1 MAAPRKYP
9 DELRERA
16 TRLAIEARKDPAGRA
31 GAIKRIA
38 DQLDVH
44 PEALR
49 GWVKRAEIDSGVV
62 PGTTSSEAARIA
74 ELEREVKELRR
85 ANAIL
90 KSASGFL
97 RRGAGP
103 STAMKVAYIDQY
115 KETFG
120 VQPICDVLA
129 ETDAPIAPSTYYAAH
144 SRPPSARS
152 LRDERLTEEIRR
164 IHADNFGVYGARK
177 IHAALVREGVEV
189 ARCTVERLM
198 RAAGL
203 RGVIRAKSPRTTR
216 PAPETDRPAD
226 LVERQFT
233 ATSPNQLWVA
243 DITYIRTFSGWVYAA
258 FVIDVF
264 SRMVVGWQVATSL
277 YTDLALDALEMA
289 IWRRRHTGADL
300 AGLTHHS
307 DRGVQYRAIRYTER
321 LAGEAAVASVGS
333 KGDSYDNALA
343 EAFNSLF
350 KAELIRNKGPWTS
363 MNDVEI
369 AVAEYVDW
377 FNQRRLH
384 GELGHITPAE
394 REATHYAAE
403 PPASLQKTS

>member
-1 MAAPRKYP
+1 
-9 DELRERA
+9 
-16 TRLAIEARKDPAGRA
+16 
-31 GAIKRIA
+31 
-38 DQLDVH
+38 
-44 PEALR
+44 
-49 GWVKRAEIDSGVV
+49 
-62 PGTTSSEAARIA
+62 
-74 ELEREVKELRR
+74 
-85 ANAIL
+85 
-90 KSASGFL
+90 
-97 RRGAGP
+97 
-103 STAMKVAYIDQY
+103 MKVAYIDQY
-115 KETFG
+115 KNQFG

-129 ETDAPIAPSTYYAAH
+129 ETDAPIAPSTYYAALD
-144 SRPPSARS
+144 RPPSARS
-152 LRDERLTEEIRR
+152 RRDEELTEEIRR
-164 IHADNFGVYGARK
+164 IHTDNYAVYGARK
-177 IHAALVREGVEV
+177 IHAALVREGAMV

-198 RAAGL
+198 RQAGL
-203 RGVIRAKSPRTTR
+203 RGVIRAKSSRTTR

-233 ATSPNQLWVA
+233 ATAPNQLWVA

-277 YTDLALDALEMA
+277 YTELALDALEMG

-300 AGLTHHS
+300 AGLIHHS
-307 DRGVQYRAIRYTER
+307 DRGVQYRALRYTER
-321 LAGEAAVASVGS
+321 LAEAAAVASVGS
-333 KGDSYDNALA
+333 RGDSYDNALA

-350 KAELIRNKGPWTS
+350 KAELIRNKGPWTGI
-363 MNDVEI
+363 NDVEI

-394 REATHYAAE
+394 HEAAHYTTE

>member
-1 MAAPRKYP
+1 
-9 DELRERA
+9 
-16 TRLAIEARKDPAGRA
+16 
-31 GAIKRIA
+31 
-38 DQLDVH
+38 
-44 PEALR
+44 
-49 GWVKRAEIDSGVV
+49 
-62 PGTTSSEAARIA
+62 
-74 ELEREVKELRR
+74 
-85 ANAIL
+85 
-90 KSASGFL
+90 
-97 RRGAGP
+97 
-103 STAMKVAYIDQY
+103 MKLAYIDQY

-129 ETDAPIAPSTYYAAH
+129 ETDAPIAPSTYYAARNR
-144 SRPPSARS
+144 SPSARS
-152 LRDERLTEEIRR
+152 LRDEETTEEIRR
-164 IHADNFGVYGARK
+164 IHKANYGVYGARK
-177 IHAALVREGVEV
+177 VHAALMREGFTV

-216 PAPETDRPAD
+216 PAAETARPAD

-233 ATSPNQLWVA
+233 ATAPNQLWVA

-300 AGLTHHS
+300 SGLTHHS
-307 DRGVQYRAIRYTER
+307 DRGVQYRALRYTER
-321 LAGEAAVASVGS
+321 LEQEAAVASVGS

-350 KAELIRNKGPWTS
+350 KAELIRNKGPWTGI
-363 MNDVEI
+363 NDVEV

-384 GELGHITPAE
+384 GELGHVTPAE
-394 REATHYAAE
+394 REAAHYLAAE
-403 PPASLQKTS
+403 PSASLQKTS